1 MAVIVVINMNFWFK
15 RKKIVLDCFTTDAFS
30 YEYCKIESAVK
41 YYPDWWLNLPSEE
54 KNTNMKSCKGFTNL
68 YVNSYV
74 IPFWSTVDI
83 EVSALDTRTFKWTVS
98 GIFPEA
104 AHTIGVIIS
113 HNPKQYGKFTGSG
126 NYQHIKLLSS
136 WSIRTKSKV
145 KFFYSDPVW
154 HRDDLNN
161 YTVLPGILE
170 FKYNRSTEA
179 NIMFEYKAEPYNIRL
194 TPGMPIAMMT
204 PLTEDDVELRHHLV
218 TPNEMIYAE
227 SRFSFDKLNNMF
239 NNKKKFLDDADKRT
253 QTCPYKR

>member
-1 MAVIVVINMNFWFK
+1 MNFWFK
-15 RKKIVLDCFTTDAFS
+15 RKKVILDCFTTDSFS
-30 YEYCKIESAVK
+30 YEYCRIESAVK

-83 EVSALDTRTFKWTVS
+83 EVSALDTSTFKWTVS
-98 GIFPEA
+98 GVYSEIENQ
-104 AHTIGVIIS
+104 TKKVMIS

-194 TPGMPIAMMT
+194 TPGMPVAMMT

-239 NNKKKFLDDADKRT
+239 NNKKKFIDDADKRT

>member
-1 MAVIVVINMNFWFK
+1 MNFWFK

-54 KNTNMKSCKGFTNL
+54 KNINMKSCKGFTNL
-68 YVNSYV
+68 YVNSYI

-83 EVSALDTRTFKWTVS
+83 KVDSLDTKTYRWSVS
-98 GIFPEA
+98 GVYPEVA
-104 AHTIGVIIS
+104 MANKVVHS
-113 HNPKQYGKFTGSG
+113 HDPGQYGNFTKSG

-154 HRDDLNN
+154 HRDNLNN
-161 YTVLPGILE
+161 YTVLPGISE
-170 FKYNRSTEA
+170 YYYNRSTEA
-179 NIMFEYKAEPYNIRL
+179 NIMFEYKAEPYNIRF

-204 PLTEDDVELRHHLV
+204 PLTEDDVEFRHHLV

-253 QTCPYKR
+253 QMCPYKR

>member
-1 MAVIVVINMNFWFK
+1 MNFWFK
-15 RKKIVLDCFTTDAFS
+15 RKKVILDCFTTDSFS
-30 YEYCKIESAVK
+30 YEYCRIESAVK

-83 EVSALDTRTFKWTVS
+83 EVSTLDTSTFKWTVS
-98 GIFPEA
+98 GVYSEIENQ
-104 AHTIGVIIS
+104 TKKVMIS

-179 NIMFEYKAEPYNIRL
+179 NIMFEYKTEPYNIRF
-194 TPGMPIAMMT
+194 TPGMPVAMMT

-227 SRFSFDKLNNMF
+227 SRFSFDKRNNTF